1 MNEQKQTLEIRNR
14 FLEHGKISLVIGDK
28 CVVVV
33 KSPRDGF
40 VNMTLLMRQ
49 LLPGKPIPTQQLTRA
64 VKTLAPFEELWY
76 SERGPGNANYL
87 MVHAPLAVDVLRFCI
102 PGIRLDASQWAFRRA
117 FTAPEDLWYMNPP
130 RLVPTVT
137 PNVSLLEQ
145 IHELRHNHAA
155 LIAFIEKLQ
164 FSLRTKSIQAP
175 FQSRLIDSLE
185 TLFLEK
191 VYVPWC
197 QKSKPI
203 LPTPTVPAIV
213 VEPPPRVSW
222 KMPDDWR
229 ALFYPKLT
237 EEEVHFLFL
246 QVVKKNENVNDLS
259 DQQLDDF
266 CAKHD
271 MDLEE
276 AETHHQSWAKR
287 SLSDRHACQISWLL
301 QTMLNAFRDR
311 FVFNH
316 FEQFKSSVVDKNDPK
331 KEKYWPSG
339 RAGHVDP
346 KCPFSMLWELF
357 RRFYSDN
364 QSLIDP
370 DKLLAHDIQ
379 DDKKPAQVMRRFSWC
394 ELDGCAEVSCDTNVR
409 QLQYPCQEIAV
420 NGVIEFPRIFEGDAL
435 VLNLDIEAE
444 FVPWELMHG
453 RPLFNETWFR
463 KNAGV
468 PSSEQ
473 QRQVVVARSSST
485 SDTRLRNEVV
495 QKYRDAALWQFKTV
509 SVVSDKFISTV
520 LFHLVSERLT
530 HLESTVIRP
539 TDTTDVSVYC
549 PLYVFLQEMAGSFV
563 ELQIMFR
570 FFTLDQWLIVVRALG
585 LIPSKIST
593 VQRVYPRLL
602 PDAPYSLDIWLS
614 GIDFFAP

>member
-1 MNEQKQTLEIRNR
+1 M
-14 FLEHGKISLVIGDK
+14 
-28 CVVVV
+28 
-33 KSPRDGF
+33 
-40 VNMTLLMRQ
+40 
-49 LLPGKPIPTQQLTRA
+49 
-64 VKTLAPFEELWY
+64 
-76 SERGPGNANYL
+76 
-87 MVHAPLAVDVLRFCI
+87 
-102 PGIRLDASQWAFRRA
+102 
-117 FTAPEDLWYMNPP
+117 
-130 RLVPTVT
+130 
-137 PNVSLLEQ
+137 
-145 IHELRHNHAA
+145 
-155 LIAFIEKLQ
+155 
-164 FSLRTKSIQAP
+164 
-175 FQSRLIDSLE
+175 
-185 TLFLEK
+185 
-191 VYVPWC
+191 
-197 QKSKPI
+197 
-203 LPTPTVPAIV
+203 
-213 VEPPPRVSW
+213 
-222 KMPDDWR
+222 
-229 ALFYPKLT
+229 
-237 EEEVHFLFL
+237 
-246 QVVKKNENVNDLS
+246 
-259 DQQLDDF
+259 
-266 CAKHD
+266 
-271 MDLEE
+271 
-276 AETHHQSWAKR
+276 
-287 SLSDRHACQISWLL
+287 
-301 QTMLNAFRDR
+301 
-311 FVFNH
+311 
-316 FEQFKSSVVDKNDPK
+316 
-331 KEKYWPSG
+331 
-339 RAGHVDP
+339 
-346 KCPFSMLWELF
+346 
-357 RRFYSDN
+357 
-364 QSLIDP
+364 
-370 DKLLAHDIQ
+370 
-379 DDKKPAQVMRRFSWC
+379 
-394 ELDGCAEVSCDTNVR
+394 
-409 QLQYPCQEIAV
+409 